1 MILKKLSGVVFITLF
16 FMPQRGKILK
26 TIDEVHGE
34 KRKGN
39 MILARFLTKNHDK
52 IPTTNFKKSSMQ
64 LFTS

>member
-1 MILKKLSGVVFITLF
+1 
-16 FMPQRGKILK
+16 MPQRGKILK